1 MSSKT
6 DAPAAAA
13 TRAQPETFRARAISL
28 SLTVKDLQKSLK
40 WYRDTVGFHVDR
52 TWERD
57 GRVAG
62 AAMVAGDVRINLNQ
76 DDGKK
81 GMDRIKG
88 QGMAIYLYAS
98 QDIDELAAGIKQRGG
113 KLDDE
118 PSDKPWG
125 VRSFG
130 LTDPD
135 GYLFGIQVPLN
146 S

>member
-1 MSSKT
+1 MSTTEKEAT
-6 DAPAAAA
+6 A
-13 TRAQPETFRARAISL
+13 TRSLPEGFRARSISL
-28 SLTVKDLQKSLK
+28 SLTVKDLQKSLA
-40 WYRDTVGFHVDR
+40 WYDAVGFHVDR

-57 GRVAG
+57 GKVVG
-62 AAMVAGDVRINLNQ
+62 ATLVAGDVRLNLNQ

-81 GMDRIKG
+81 GWDRVKG
-88 QGMAIYLYAS
+88 QGIAIYLHTG
-98 QDIDELAAGIKQRGG
+98 QEVDEVAAAIKERGG

-135 GYLFGIQVPLN
+135 GYTLGIQQPLKG
-146 S
+146 